1 MGEMGE
7 VNHTVR
13 RRPYGAR
20 DKEELI
26 EKIIYLHDSGLSQV
40 EIAYMLKINRGTL
53 KRWNDELH
61 FIQPRKPGEA
71 GKLKTKIYKYD
82 ENFFSD
88 IDTPNKA
95 YILGY
100 ITGDGTIVDRGKSK
114 RLVLSLAEED
124 KQLIFDIAEEFNMKN
139 VVKFRRKNKENEQNK
154 YSLAI
159 NSTKMCDDLIKLGI
173 GPRKTGKERLISF
186 NDDNLTWAFLRGFFD
201 ADGHI
206 RVYERYGYLKAR
218 MGFTGNFEMLSSI
231 LEFLKSNGFAQNVN
245 SITLKQGCADLCL
258 SSIKELRLIFKE
270 LYKHGDIKL
279 NRKYNTFSSLMI

>member
-1 MGEMGE
+1 MGEMGG

-26 EKIIYLHDSGLSQV
+26 EKIIYLHDIGLSQV
-40 EIAYMLKINRGTL
+40 EIANMLKISRGTL

-61 FIQPRKPGEA
+61 FIKPRKPGEA

-100 ITGDGTIVDRGKSK
+100 ITGDGTIVDRSKSK

-124 KQLIFDIAEEFNMKN
+124 KQLIYDIAEEFNMKN
-139 VVKFRRKNKENEQNK
+139 VVKFRRKSKENEQNK

-159 NSTKMCDDLIKLGI
+159 KSTKMCDDLIKLGI

-186 NDDNLTWAFLRGFFD
+186 NDE
-201 ADGHI
+201 I
-206 RVYERYGYLKAR
+206 
-218 MGFTGNFEMLSSI
+218 
-231 LEFLKSNGFAQNVN
+231 
-245 SITLKQGCADLCL
+245 
-258 SSIKELRLIFKE
+258 
-270 LYKHGDIKL
+270 
-279 NRKYNTFSSLMI
+279 